1 MNASDIVKAKQNK
14 TLYSAYYQ
22 PTVYSSTLY
31 STLAIYSSIG
41 STITDSEVVIN
52 TSYISCINTVY
63 NYVDNPSFI
72 SYESLNQIKAGALEC
87 GAKSRSEFQLDRI
100 PYVPLY
106 TYKTVYST
114 FTIQNL
120 ILPSSVTI
128 ASSLISATPGPF
140 IESFIHTKQGQ
151 SNCNGCNQCHNCK
164 VAF

>member
-41 STITDSEVVIN
+41 STITESELVIN

-63 NYVDNPSFI
+63 NYVDNPTFI

-87 GAKSRSEFQLDRI
+87 GAISGSEFQLDRV
-100 PYVPLY
+100 PYVPVY
-106 TYKTVYST
+106 TYNTIYST

-128 ASSLISATPGPF
+128 ASSLISATPSPY
-140 IESFIHTKQGQ
+140 IQSFIHAKQGQ

-164 VAF
+164 GAF